1 MSSNNLKEMSLPKW
15 KAYDYEILPIYVMY
29 GEPFSKGIFTYTI
42 DYFEPMALHG
52 GSFFIKGVEGL
63 NILVDSGPT
72 VEDFHNHGFPATS
85 IKPMAEALEA
95 ATGLKP
101 DDIDVVI
108 FTQLHHD
115 HCPCANLFKNAKFI
129 VQKAE
134 WDSCHN
140 PPACYRTLY
149 NPEYVDGIKPTF
161 VEGDVIELYPGIS
174 LLSTPGH
181 TLGSQS
187 ISVDTVDGRVII
199 CGLCCNE
206 DNFNPRDD
214 LKETWPE
221 VLVPG
226 LHVDNE
232 EAYQSMLRVK
242 READYI
248 ITLHDKKSFER
259 GVCPS
264 SLWPKY
270 K

>member
-1 MSSNNLKEMSLPKW
+1 MSSNNLKEMSLPEW

-115 HCPCANLFKNAKFI
+115 HCPCATLFKNAKFI

-242 READYI
+242 READLYNY
-248 ITLHDKKSFER
+248 TS
-259 GVCPS
+259 
-264 SLWPKY
+264 
-270 K
+270 